1 MEAAEPEEVAAAPA
15 VLSAAVVEDPAVPV
29 AAVEALVP
37 VLVLV
42 LAAPV
47 LDAAVE
53 QLAMDATVAPLALQI
68 PWAKAIALAWSAASQ
83 ASTRQQLIAPRKP
96 WSLQMHS
103 GSVPQPW

>member
-37 VLVLV
+37 VLVL
-42 LAAPV
+42 
-47 LDAAVE
+47 DAAVE
-53 QLAMDATVAPLALQI
+53 QLAVDATVAPLALQI

-103 GSVPQPW
+103 GSVPQPS